1 MFRELPSATMEKA
14 LSALSMRERAIADNI
29 ANAQTPGYGPRR
41 VLFEQAL
48 RAAVEHELRS
58 GGGLSTS
65 QAVERVTPRAVQ
77 WPPSGPNSAVADLET
92 EMTDLARTN
101 LHHDALARVVAK
113 RFRMLRS
120 AITGGSAP

>member
-29 ANAQTPGYGPRR
+29 ANVQTPGYGPRR

-48 RAAVEHELRS
+48 RAAVKHELRS
-58 GGGLSTS
+58 GGALSTGR
-65 QAVERVTPRAVQ
+65 AVEQVTPHAVQ
-77 WPPSGPNSAVADLET
+77 QPPPGARGAAADLEK

-120 AITGGSAP
+120 AITGGSAQ